1 MKQLKN
7 MKDKNVYFTAF
18 QITAYTDIMYEKMK
32 SSFGK
37 NFSVTKEVTPEQF
50 LETMSNTMS
59 TSIADS
65 RM

>member
-1 MKQLKN
+1 MKQLAN
-7 MKDKNVYFTAF
+7 MKNKNVYFTAF
-18 QITAYTDIMYEKMK
+18 KITAYTDIMYEKMK

-37 NFSVTKEVTPEQF
+37 NFSVTLEVKPEQF
-50 LETMSNTMS
+50 LQTMSNTMS